1 MSQLI
6 EQGQV
11 KQTLTLEQERDTKLE
26 LLSGYYNAA
35 LQLANKV
42 EKTLLRLKVPI
53 NKLESI
59 SCQNIMIS
67 NSQR

>member
-35 LQLANKV
+35 LQLAKQSGEDTSAV
-42 EKTLLRLKVPI
+42 ESAYQQARI
-53 NKLESI
+53 NILSEY
-59 SCQNIMIS
+59 ND
-67 NSQR
+67 